1 MCDLEKA
8 LACFDLCIELNPN
21 FSFHYI
27 NKAQVLEY
35 MHKLDDAIEVLNKA
49 IKLNPYNPD
58 AFLQKGNLEKIRY
71 VYTFLFLIFILIRFI
86 VIQAKKA

>member
-1 MCDLEKA
+1 MK
-8 LACFDLCIELNPN
+8 
-21 FSFHYI
+21 
-27 NKAQVLEY
+27 
-35 MHKLDDAIEVLNKA
+35 NKA

-71 VYTFLFLIFILIRFI
+71 FYTFLFLIFILIRFI